1 MELIKKA
8 PLFFLLILASIVQG
22 QVNWMSL
29 EEAIAAQKQDPRP
42 ILLDAYTVWCGPCKL
57 LDKNTF
63 GNEDVS
69 TYLNKHFYAVKFN
82 AEGNESIRFKEQDF
96 VNDKYDPSR
105 AKTRNGTHAFI
116 RYLSVSGYPT
126 LVFFDEKANYI
137 TPVVGY
143 LKPKQL
149 EIYLK
154 LVHQQDYKNIKSQEE
169 FTAYIK
175 DFTPQFKE

>member
-1 MELIKKA
+1 MELIKKT
-8 PLFFLLILASIVQG
+8 PLFFFLLLTSIVHG

-29 EEAIAAQKQDPRP
+29 EEATVAQKQEPRP
-42 ILLDAYTVWCGPCKL
+42 IILDAYTVWCGPCKL

-63 GNEDVS
+63 GNDDVS
-69 TYLNKHFYAVKFN
+69 AYINKHFYAVKFN
-82 AEGNESIRFKEQDF
+82 AEGNENIRFKGE
-96 VNDKYDPSR
+96 NYTNEKYDPKR
-105 AKTRNGTHAFI
+105 ANTRNGTHMFT

-143 LKPKQL
+143 LKPTQL

-154 LVHQQDYKNIKSQEE
+154 LIHQQDYKNIKSQEE

-175 DFTPQFKE
+175 DFVPQFKE